1 MKPCKYFN
9 QYKQYILNIANDLIP
24 IRNKRKYS
32 YEYYLTNFNIVLSN
46 GIKWQCLETTATA
59 KNHWKT
65 IYNEFNKWCKHNI
78 FEITWTRFMTNN
90 YHKINNIR
98 KSRHLKTFIDVTKI
112 NNKGG
117 VEGIVINNEY
127 QKKNITPITI
137 ICDDKKLP
145 ISVDTL
151 KYKTIYK
158 SGRRSCSHD
167 VSGVQEALF
176 HIPMIIPNYIKISL
190 TGDKGY
196 ISAKNYTI
204 HNNTQNIKITAP
216 KRSNQVIK
224 TSLKAKNCC
233 ANVIK

>member
-98 KSRHLKTFIDVTKI
+98 KSRHLTPRGKIKTDIKYILKI
-112 NNKGG
+112 CAIYFYYLIKLYLLKLIKHNY
-117 VEGIVINNEY
+117 IVI
-127 QKKNITPITI
+127 K
-137 ICDDKKLP
+137 
-145 ISVDTL
+145 
-151 KYKTIYK
+151 
-158 SGRRSCSHD
+158 
-167 VSGVQEALF
+167 
-176 HIPMIIPNYIKISL
+176 
-190 TGDKGY
+190 
-196 ISAKNYTI
+196 
-204 HNNTQNIKITAP
+204 
-216 KRSNQVIK
+216 
-224 TSLKAKNCC
+224 
-233 ANVIK
+233 